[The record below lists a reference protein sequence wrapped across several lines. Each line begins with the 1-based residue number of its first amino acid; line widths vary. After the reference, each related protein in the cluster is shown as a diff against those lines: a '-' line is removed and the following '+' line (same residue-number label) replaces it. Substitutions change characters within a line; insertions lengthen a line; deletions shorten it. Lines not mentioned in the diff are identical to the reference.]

1 MAARADL
8 APAPAARPWLQ
19 AAPPALLDGST
30 DPVFL
35 NSVQVEQLVREF
47 QFVGELVDDPIVESH
62 VHALIPLS
70 GERFD
75 GAWKDMIGI
84 DFP

>member
-1 MAARADL
+1 M
-8 APAPAARPWLQ
+8 
-19 AAPPALLDGST
+19 
-30 DPVFL
+30 FL